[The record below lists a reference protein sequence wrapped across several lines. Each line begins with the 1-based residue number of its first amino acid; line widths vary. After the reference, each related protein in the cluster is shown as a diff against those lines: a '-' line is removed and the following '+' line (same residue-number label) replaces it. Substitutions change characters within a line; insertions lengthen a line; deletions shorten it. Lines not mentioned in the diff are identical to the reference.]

1 MSRITYFAV
10 LPFSREGH
18 GNFLA
23 EAAIEMRS
31 GEQPREP
38 RLFIQNADACR
49 FIGVGEFFI

>member
-18 GNFLA
+18 GNFFA